1 MGGGDD
7 LSDKVLNRMTFW
19 SVRLRFAAV
28 SLDGTARQIVLPL
41 VNGLNV
47 LWIESLRQLPI
58 TRS

>member
-41 VNGLNV
+41 V
-47 LWIESLRQLPI
+47 
-58 TRS
+58 